1 MDGRKDKNGNIPN
14 EKTKLVVEK
23 LNELR
28 EKEKSGEFV
37 SHGSHDILT
46 EALGNP
52 DHGGHVRGVGGK
64 ATLTSVFKRKRRC
77 NQTEGMLTI
86 KQVEEIANF
95 LTEQVREQ
103 TRAEMRVVTLD
114 ILKSCGIQVPKDL
127 EVNMNVPTR
136 SSCQSIDPDPFANGS
151 KKPIPCDILVLEES
165 FGNRVV
171 ATGTLLK
178 SVPGELVHG
187 VPLLEDHVKVKILYV
202 VEGEENTPLPLP
214 FFGHE
219 SLGEIK
225 GSWAQWPR
233 SQVRLSIENLIDQPP
248 PPKKIRNNLMEG
260 KKLVDAGSAVE
271 SRFNDNEEELAPFL
285 IGKDMFLAL
294 PNSFKQ
300 LYNLYKNRDVD
311 FSVDVDFE
319 EDILYYPDKVS
330 FTAYVFGDD
339 LKKLLNMEYIRTS
352 CVDIWIRFL
361 QNEITKNKLQEEV
374 GFFCPHKL
382 GLVKLRPSIHTKYVN
397 HSITKQSTKKYI
409 LAPIRQDKYHWMLVV
424 ICLERGEA
432 FFFDS
437 MADGSLENL
446 HTKGSLSVAYRTLM
460 NMDKG
465 SRKMKLTWKVVKCP
479 RSQQVGLVESGYYVM
494 KYMDQ
499 TVSLVLKKER
509 DFQKHFTLE
518 AYTQEIIDDVRE
530 RWCRFFIDNCL

>member
-1 MDGRKDKNGNIPN
+1 
-14 EKTKLVVEK
+14 
-23 LNELR
+23 
-28 EKEKSGEFV
+28 
-37 SHGSHDILT
+37 
-46 EALGNP
+46 
-52 DHGGHVRGVGGK
+52 
-64 ATLTSVFKRKRRC
+64 
-77 NQTEGMLTI
+77 MLTI
-86 KQVEEIANF
+86 KQVEEITNF

-114 ILKSCGIQVPKDL
+114 VLKSCGIQVRKDL
-127 EVNMNVPTR
+127 EVNMIDVPTR
-136 SSCQSIDPDPFANGS
+136 SSCQFIDPDPFANSS
-151 KKPIPCDILVLEES
+151 KEPIPCDILILEES
-165 FGNRVV
+165 SGIRVV

-187 VPLLEDHVKVKILYV
+187 VPLLEDHVK
-202 VEGEENTPLPLP
+202 
-214 FFGHE
+214 
-219 SLGEIK
+219 
-225 GSWAQWPR
+225 
-233 SQVRLSIENLIDQPP
+233 NLIDQPP
-248 PPKKIRNNLMEG
+248 PPKEIRNNLMEG
-260 KKLVDAGSAVE
+260 KKLVDTGSAVE
-271 SRFNDNEEELAPFL
+271 SRFNNNEEELAPFL

-294 PNSFKQ
+294 PNSCKQ

-409 LAPIRQDKYHWMLVV
+409 LAPVRQDKYHWMLVV

-437 MADGSLENL
+437 MADGSLENS

-460 NMDKG
+460 NMYKG
-465 SRKMKLTWKVVKCP
+465 SRKTNLTWKVVKCP

-499 TVSLVLKKER
+499 IVSLVSKKER
-509 DFQKHFTLE
+509 DFQKNFNLE